1 MRFIQGL
8 LAVDLSLVIELETVS
23 VPTSEACF
31 HMLFDLESVNTAC
44 DWDDIATS
52 SRKTIKSRLIA
63 HHV

>member
-52 SRKTIKSRLIA
+52 
-63 HHV
+63 